1 MASSIATA
9 GTRHRPAASAA
20 HWTPR
25 PMRMSTSGTM
35 KSSTRPR
42 IGCRSS
48 SCVPKGY
55 IFVADTSAARGIGSG
70 TPRTRDAS
78 GTLRFV
84 SVVLRDVSD
93 VDAFVECQ
101 VPASIPL
108 YRLVHFQV
116 ERPARDGQELPAALR
131 EGKVLSAIYRV
142 GPYKTSTGTPSGYA
156 LRLLVERAQT
166 AVRRERHPLAVA
178 N

>member
-1 MASSIATA
+1 MGAGVIQQMAGRRIAANGQT
-9 GTRHRPAASAA
+9 
-20 HWTPR
+20 
-25 PMRMSTSGTM
+25 
-35 KSSTRPR
+35 R
-42 IGCRSS
+42 IGNRRKVS
-48 SCVPKGY
+48 VP
-55 IFVADTSAARGIGSG
+55 ARL
-70 TPRTRDAS
+70 TWRDAS

-84 SVVLRDVSD
+84 SVVLREVSD

-116 ERPARDGQELPAALR
+116 ERPVRDGELPPALQ

-142 GPYKTSTGTPSGYA
+142 GPHKTSTGTPMGYA
-156 LRLLVERAQT
+156 LRLLVEPKADFRSAD
-166 AVRRERHPLAVA
+166 AALAVA